1 MNVTEFVIVVVL
13 FAAVSVLGFW
23 AHRWRRSTDLSLE
36 QWALAGRGFRS
47 WISWFVI
54 GGDLYTAYT
63 YVAVPALLF
72 GAGAIGFYALPY
84 VAMEYPLVFLIMIR
98 FWSVSKTHGY
108 ITTADFVRGRFGSP
122 TLALAV
128 AVTGIV
134 ATMPYIALNLLGM
147 QAVLT
152 TIGIGG
158 HWPLIMAFVFL
169 AAFTYRSGIRAR
181 ALIAFFNDALIYL
194 MII

>member
-1 MNVTEFVIVVVL
+1 V
-13 FAAVSVLGFW
+13 
-23 AHRWRRSTDLSLE
+23 
-36 QWALAGRGFRS
+36 AGRGFRS

-72 GAGAIGFYALPY
+72 GAGAIGFYPLPY

-122 TLALAV
+122 PLALAV
-128 AVTGIV
+128 AITGLV
-134 ATMPYIALNLLGM
+134 APIPPVAPPLPSMPP
-147 QAVLT
+147 V
-152 TIGIGG
+152 
-158 HWPLIMAFVFL
+158 
-169 AAFTYRSGIRAR
+169 
-181 ALIAFFNDALIYL
+181 
-194 MII
+194 